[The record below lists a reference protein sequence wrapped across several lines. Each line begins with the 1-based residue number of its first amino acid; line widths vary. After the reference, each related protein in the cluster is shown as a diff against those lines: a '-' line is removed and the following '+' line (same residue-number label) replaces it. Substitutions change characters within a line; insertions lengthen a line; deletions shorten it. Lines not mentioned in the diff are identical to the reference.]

1 MSVFALENIS
11 FGYSGAGA
19 GSGQNLCG
27 VFENMNFALQPGEQ
41 LGLYGHNGC
50 GKTTFF
56 RLIAGLEKPAAGRVL
71 FHGRP
76 LESDKDFRALRGK
89 VGFVL
94 QHADD
99 QLFCPTVLEDVAFGP
114 LNQGIGREEAA
125 RLAEEALENVGLGGF
140 SNRLTHRLSGG
151 EKKLVCLAGV
161 LVMQPEALL
170 LDEPTAE
177 LDCAATSRLARILNG
192 LDTARIVISHDLA
205 FLRQVSQR
213 LLTVG
218 GGKIVDLDLEREQA
232 CSPDCVINNL

>member
-1 MSVFALENIS
+1 MSASSLPIFSLEDIS
-11 FGYSGAGA
+11 FSYQGE
-19 GSGQNLCG
+19 NR
-27 VFENMNFALQPGEQ
+27 VFENMNFALNAGEQ

-56 RLIAGLEKPAAGRVL
+56 RLIAGLEKPDSGRVL
-71 FHGRP
+71 FHGQP
-76 LESDKDFRALRGK
+76 LCGDKEFRALRSK

-114 LNQGIGREEAA
+114 LNLGFGREEAA
-125 RLAEEALENVGLGGF
+125 RLAKAALESVGLGGF
-140 SNRLTHRLSGG
+140 AERLTHRLSGG

-192 LDTARIVISHDLA
+192 LETARIVISHDLD
-205 FLRQVSQR
+205 FLKQVSR
-213 LLTVG
+213 RILTVSNG
-218 GGKIVDLDLEREQA
+218 RVVDWNPEQEQA
-232 CSPDCVINNL
+232 CSPDCVINNQ

>member
-1 MSVFALENIS
+1 MSIFSLENIT
-11 FGYSGAGA
+11 FRYSGAGQDCIF
-19 GSGQNLCG
+19 GNLD
-27 VFENMNFALQPGEQ
+27 FALQPGEQ

-76 LESDKDFRALRGK
+76 LENDKDFRALRGK

-114 LNQGIGREEAA
+114 LNQGVGREEAA
-125 RLAEEALENVGLGGF
+125 RLSLEALETVGLAGF
-140 SNRLTHRLSGG
+140 ADRLTHRLSGG

-177 LDCAATSRLARILNG
+177 LDCAATSRLARILNE
-192 LDTARIVISHDLA
+192 LDTARIIISHDLA
-205 FLRQVSQR
+205 FLKQVSSK
-213 LLTVG
+213 LLTVSN
-218 GGKIVDLDLEREQA
+218 GKIVDLDLEREQA
-232 CSPDCVINNL
+232 CSPDCVINNLQ